1 MVERKNLVEITFPER
16 RLGTRSTIS
25 ECFLGNSRLAS
36 WIRHGPARLYISSR
50 LPLSVHWVGGG
61 GFARAPAIHALLSP
75 RSPKLPLHL
84 PLPYFVSRI
93 FTIFPDPTRSYRLP
107 PRPIFSFSPIFPPSF
122 PSVNAVRRLH
132 SSVIIYRNVDGI
144 KMFWASESRVVQ
156 PIERKW
162 KGVKGKTPPLSRV
175 QPNIIVLIDL
185 KTIAALRNWQ
195 SRKSVIIAM

>member
-93 FTIFPDPTRSYRLP
+93 FTIFPDPIAFLLVL
-107 PRPIFSFSPIFPPSF
+107 SFLSLHF
-122 PSVNAVRRLH
+122 PSILSVRQRSPSTPLVRCNL
-132 SSVIIYRNVDGI
+132 SERGWDKNVLG
-144 KMFWASESRVVQ
+144 E
-156 PIERKW
+156 
-162 KGVKGKTPPLSRV
+162 
-175 QPNIIVLIDL
+175 
-185 KTIAALRNWQ
+185 
-195 SRKSVIIAM
+195 

>member
-1 MVERKNLVEITFPER
+1 MFPRKFSPRFLDS
-16 RLGTRSTIS
+16 TRSRSFVHIVAPP
-25 ECFLGNSRLAS
+25 FVRPLGRGWRICTRPRDSRSPLVPFHQAPFTS
-36 WIRHGPARLYISSR
+36 PPPLFRFPDFHNFSR
-50 LPLSVHWVGGG
+50 SNP
-61 GFARAPAIHALLSP
+61 ILSP
-75 RSPKLPLHL
+75 S
-84 PLPYFVSRI
+84 SS
-93 FTIFPDPTRSYRLP
+93 SYL
-107 PRPIFSFSPIFPPSF
+107 FFLSIFPPSF

-132 SSVIIYRNVDGI
+132 SSVVIYRNVDGI

-175 QPNIIVLIDL
+175 QPNIIVLVNL

>member
-1 MVERKNLVEITFPER
+1 MAEEEEEEEEELVERKNLVEITFPER

-84 PLPYFVSRI
+84 PLPYFVFRI

-107 PRPIFSFSPIFPPSF
+107 PRPIFSFSPFSLHPFRPSTQ
-122 PSVNAVRRLH
+122 SVDSTR
-132 SSVIIYRNVDGI
+132 
-144 KMFWASESRVVQ
+144 
-156 PIERKW
+156 
-162 KGVKGKTPPLSRV
+162 PL
-175 QPNIIVLIDL
+175 
-185 KTIAALRNWQ
+185 
-195 SRKSVIIAM
+195 

>member
-16 RLGTRSTIS
+16 RLETRSTIS

-75 RSPKLPLHL
+75 RSPFTSPPPL
-84 PLPYFVSRI
+84 FR
-93 FTIFPDPTRSYRLP
+93 FPDFHNFSRSN
-107 PRPIFSFSPIFPPSF
+107 PILSPSSSSYLFFLSIFPPSF
-122 PSVNAVRRLH
+122 LSVNAVRRLH
-132 SSVIIYRNVDGI
+132 SSVVIYRNVDGI

>member
-1 MVERKNLVEITFPER
+1 MERKNLVEITFPER

-75 RSPKLPLHL
+75 RFTQAPFTSPPPL
-84 PLPYFVSRI
+84 FR
-93 FTIFPDPTRSYRLP
+93 FPDFHNFSRSYRLP

-132 SSVIIYRNVDGI
+132 SSVVIYRNVDGI

-162 KGVKGKTPPLSRV
+162 KGVKGKSPPLSRV